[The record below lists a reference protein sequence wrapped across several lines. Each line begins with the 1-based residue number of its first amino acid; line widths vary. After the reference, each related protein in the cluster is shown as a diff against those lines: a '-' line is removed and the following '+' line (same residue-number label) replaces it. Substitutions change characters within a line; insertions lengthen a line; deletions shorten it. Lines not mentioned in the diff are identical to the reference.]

1 MDTVKIGN
9 RKDQMMENPEENLEQ
24 NQSPFQDMNETTPI
38 KVLTN
43 NVLDWVIKARITKK
57 YERKTWSNARGQG
70 YLLNIDLID

>member
-1 MDTVKIGN
+1 MDTIKIGN
-9 RKDQMMENPEENLEQ
+9 RKDQMMENPEVFEEEHE
-24 NQSPFQDMNETTPI
+24 SPFQDTNETTPI

-57 YERKTWSNARGQG
+57 YERKTWSNHRGQG

>member
-1 MDTVKIGN
+1 M
-9 RKDQMMENPEENLEQ
+9 EENE
-24 NQSPFQDMNETTPI
+24 SPFQDMNETTPI

-57 YERKTWSNARGQG
+57 YERKTWSNAKGQG